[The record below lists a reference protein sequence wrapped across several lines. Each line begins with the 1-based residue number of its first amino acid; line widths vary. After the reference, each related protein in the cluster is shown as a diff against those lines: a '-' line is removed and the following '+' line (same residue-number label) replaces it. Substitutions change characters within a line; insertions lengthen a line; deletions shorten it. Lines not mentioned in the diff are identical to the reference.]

1 MSVVGAIAR
10 ANITRLLRDR
20 LGLFFIVVLPLLII
34 LLFGVAGGGGPTRDA
49 PVGLVNAAQGP
60 LAGALDARLRDAP
73 GLVVTDY
80 PDREALTTALR
91 RGTESAG
98 LVVPAGYDDAVEEGR
113 SVEIELLSDPTG
125 ALPGAVRAAAGAAV
139 AAESSRLQAAGF
151 AAAELGMGFDEA
163 LALADRVG
171 GGQVTSVTETAA
183 ADGEFVALDHSASGN
198 LVLFVFITSL
208 VGSTRLIETR
218 RLGVSRRMLAAPTTA
233 GTVLAGEA
241 LARFLVAAGQAAIV
255 LVGAAWL
262 FGARWGDPAAVAAVV
277 VLFCLVGTGAAMLL
291 GALFST
297 AEQAGGIG
305 APLGIGL
312 GMLGGCM
319 WPLEI
324 VGPTMSAIGHLTPH
338 AWAMDALRAVVRE
351 GGGLAAVTGELAVL
365 AVYAAVLLAGAS
377 VLLRRAI
384 VR

>member
-1 MSVVGAIAR
+1 MNVVGAIAR
-10 ANITRLLRDR
+10 ANLTRLIRDR

-34 LLFGVAGGGGPTRDA
+34 LLFGVAGGGGPVRDA
-49 PVGLVNAAQGP
+49 PVGIVNAADGP
-60 LAGALDARLRDAP
+60 LATALDDRLREAP
-73 GLVVTDY
+73 GLAVTSY
-80 PDREALTTALR
+80 RDREALTAALR

-98 LVVPAGYDDAVEEGR
+98 LVVPDGYDDALAEGAT
-113 SVEIELLSDPTG
+113 VEIELLSDPTG

-139 AAESSRLQAAGF
+139 AAESSRLQAARF
-151 AAAELGMGFDEA
+151 AAAELDTGFEEA
-163 LALADRVG
+163 LGFADRVG
-171 GGQVTSVTETAA
+171 EAQVTSTTEIAT
-183 ADGEFVALDHSASGN
+183 ADGEFVALDQSASGN

-208 VGSTRLIETR
+208 VGSSRLIETR

-241 LARFLVAAGQAAIV
+241 LARFLIAAGQAVIV
-255 LVGAAWL
+255 LAGAAWL
-262 FGARWGDPAAVAAVV
+262 FGARWGDPLAVGAVV

-291 GALFST
+291 GALLST

-324 VGPTMSAIGHLTPH
+324 VGPTMSAVGHLTPH
-338 AWAMDALRAVVRE
+338 AWAMDALGAVVRE
-351 GGGLAAVTGELAVL
+351 GAGVAAVAGDLAVL
-365 AVYAAVLLAGAS
+365 AGYAAVLLGGAS
-377 VLLRRAI
+377 LLLRRAI